1 MAFNEIVTPYDDN
14 GFPAAAA
21 FTTPI
26 ASGASTTT
34 LKPSPG
40 RLCRV
45 VVTTAGTATDNIT
58 IYDNA
63 SAGSGKVLALI
74 PGGGTVGTIYT
85 LDLPAANGITAVNV
99 ASGPAVTIGWS

>member
-1 MAFNEIVTPYDDN
+1 LAKNEIVTPYDDAS
-14 GFPAAAA
+14 FPVAAA
-21 FTTPI
+21 FTTAI
-26 ASGASTTT
+26 AAGASTTT

-45 VVTTAGTATDNIT
+45 SVTTAGTSTDNIT

-63 SAGSGKVLALI
+63 SAGSGEVLAVI
-74 PGGGTVGTIYT
+74 PGGGTLGTIYV
-85 LDLPAANGITAVNV
+85 LDVPAVNGITAVNV

>member
-1 MAFNEIVTPYDDN
+1 MAKNQLVTPYDDN
-14 GFPAAAA
+14 GFPAVAA

-26 ASGASTTT
+26 AAGSSTTT
-34 LKPSPG
+34 VKASPG

-45 VVTTAGTATDNIT
+45 VVTTAGTSTDNIT

-63 SAGSGKVLALI
+63 TAGSGEVLAVI
-74 PGGGTVGTIYT
+74 PGGGTVGTIYA
-85 LDLPAANGITAVNV
+85 LDLPAVNGITVVNV

>member
-1 MAFNEIVTPYDDN
+1 MSKYEIVTPYDDA
-14 GFPAAAA
+14 GFPQLAA

-26 ASGASTTT
+26 AAGASTTT

-45 VVTTAGTATDNIT
+45 MVSTAGTSTDNIT

-63 SAGSGKVLALI
+63 SAGSGEVLAVI
-74 PGGGTVGTIYT
+74 PGGGTAGTVYI
-85 LDLPAANGITAVNV
+85 LDLPAAYGITVVNV